1 MQNDQNE
8 LSAVEC
14 KLKGNDC
21 VKKKDYDTAVKW
33 YTEAIDKDPT
43 QHVFYSNRSAAHLKN
58 GNPEAALL
66 DGIACIKTNPG
77 WIKGYNR
84 KGCALHALKR
94 YEEAVA
100 TFKTGLK
107 IEPGHVL
114 LEGPLEQSQCCVDY
128 AYYPTQVRQKDADD
142 PMENIRRFNAFV
154 DSRGNK
160 WSTPLLNAAEFGN
173 NDVVRSLVRQN
184 IHTMNNFVENAR
196 YIQSNGLDGYRGSG
210 LNVKDPIG
218 DSCIMWSIK
227 GGSKNIDTIILLH
240 QLGADIDAR
249 NDYNW
254 TALMRAAAV
263 GNFEIVQTLV
273 NLGANI
279 HLRQVNGKNA
289 VGIAAEFGCIKSV
302 KLLAKKGA
310 DINVRGMNKFTPIM
324 RACSMRNVAMI
335 RLLGALGAE
344 LNHKLH
350 NADARDNH
358 TTSVSFQYI
367 SIIFLFYCVWLVSDT
382 IRFLHLFFL
391 YCIARSR
398 SKK

>member
-1 MQNDQNE
+1 MQNDQHV

-66 DGIACIKTNPG
+66 DGIECIKTNPG

-128 AYYPTQVRQKDADD
+128 AYYPNSRNVKSRKDADD
-142 PMENIRRFNAFV
+142 PMVNIRRFNEFV
-154 DSRGNK
+154 ESRGNQ
-160 WSTPLLNAAEFGN
+160 WSTPIFNAALFGN
-173 NDVVRSLVRQN
+173 NDIVRSLVRQN
-184 IHTMNNFVENAR
+184 VHTMHDVEENAR

-210 LNVKDPIG
+210 LNMKDPIG
-218 DSCIMWSIK
+218 DNCIMWSIK

-240 QLGADIDAR
+240 QLGADIDAK

-254 TALMRAAAV
+254 TALMRAAAI
-263 GNFEIVQTLV
+263 GNLKICQMIIEKVEV
-273 NLGANI
+273 
-279 HLRQVNGKNA
+279 KNPA
-289 VGIAAEFGCIKSV
+289 KNDGNTVLHSAG
-302 KLLAKKGA
+302 KKGNLE
-310 DINVRGMNKFTPIM
+310 IF
-324 RACSMRNVAMI
+324 
-335 RLLGALGAE
+335 
-344 LNHKLH
+344 KL
-350 NADARDNH
+350 
-358 TTSVSFQYI
+358 
-367 SIIFLFYCVWLVSDT
+367 IFNWHIVF
-382 IRFLHLFFL
+382 
-391 YCIARSR
+391 
-398 SKK
+398 

>member
-1 MQNDQNE
+1 MQNDQHV

-66 DGIACIKTNPG
+66 DGIECIKTNPG

-128 AYYPTQVRQKDADD
+128 AYYPNSRNVKSRKDADD
-142 PMENIRRFNAFV
+142 PMVNIRRFNEFV
-154 DSRGNK
+154 ESRGNQ
-160 WSTPLLNAAEFGN
+160 WSTPIFNAALFGN
-173 NDVVRSLVRQN
+173 NDIVRSLVRQN
-184 IHTMNNFVENAR
+184 VHTMHDVEENAR
-196 YIQSNGLDGYRGSG
+196 YIQSNNGGGGNHGYRGQG

-240 QLGADIDAR
+240 QLGADIDAK

-263 GNFEIVQTLV
+263 GNFEIVKTLV

-350 NADARDNH
+350 NANTRDNH
-358 TTSVSFQYI
+358 TTSVSFQY
-367 SIIFLFYCVWLVSDT
+367 
-382 IRFLHLFFL
+382 
-391 YCIARSR
+391 
-398 SKK
+398 